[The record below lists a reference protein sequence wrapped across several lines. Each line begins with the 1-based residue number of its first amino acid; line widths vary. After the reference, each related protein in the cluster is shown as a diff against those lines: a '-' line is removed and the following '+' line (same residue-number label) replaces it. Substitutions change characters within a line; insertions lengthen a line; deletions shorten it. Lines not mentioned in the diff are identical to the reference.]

1 MKPVSRL
8 RVLAIAL
15 SLLLCLS
22 AGMILPAAED
32 SPAPADEAVSYYN
45 GTADTSW
52 FTTDFEGYDETTKT
66 YTLSTAAQLA
76 GLAKV
81 CTATNNFSGQTV
93 KLAKDMVFNRGE
105 ETTYAWS
112 PIANFCGTF
121 DGDGHLVSGLYYN
134 GSAKDI
140 GFFSTSC
147 SGIKVRNLAI
157 VNTSFT
163 TTDNRCGA
171 VIGASTANAVYEDLY
186 VEATI
191 KSANQAGGIIG
202 QGGGTVRGCVFSG
215 TVTATASYAGGVSGE
230 DNGQVLTVSDF
241 VNLGDITAK
250 TNRAGGVSGQLRT
263 TGEKVTRALNVGTVS
278 GSISGVIGG
287 RIALKNYAITD
298 CVYVSDGTV
307 KVYGDLNGGGG
318 TYTETNCRTFKAVSI
333 KGQAIWEQNG
343 WVAMKG
349 DYPMPSQAVSE
360 LAVRVDIFE
369 NGKTKSDELSL
380 LTLTGASMRLSD
392 PSGLR
397 FETAISKEA
406 YDALLATYGKEK
418 IRLGT
423 LIAPAAF
430 VQEAGAFTKEALGA
444 LEKDSVTYLDVT
456 ADGFRR
462 TEGDTYVFAG
472 SVTGILDAN
481 KTLQFMAIGYI
492 EIDGTIYYSRTTAQ
506 RCVSEVAIAALKD
519 TQTASGGEYLYPM
532 TVNGTVVYSYLTE
545 TERKTAYAFAV
556 WGDDTYGEQISWN

>member
-1 MKPVSRL
+1 MKTANRL
-8 RVLAIAL
+8 RVLAFAL

-22 AGMILPAAED
+22 AGIFLPAAED
-32 SPAPADEAVSYYN
+32 SPAPADAAVSYYD

-52 FTTDFEGYDETTKT
+52 FTTDFEGYDDATKT

-76 GLAKV
+76 GLAAV
-81 CTATNNFSGQTV
+81 CTASNSFSGYTV
-93 KLAKDMVFNRGE
+93 KLAKDMVFNRSG

-112 PIANFCGTF
+112 PIANFHGTF
-121 DGDGHLVSGLYYN
+121 DGDGHLVSGLYFN
-134 GSAKDI
+134 GTPHDI
-140 GFFSTSC
+140 GFFSKSC
-147 SGIKVRNLAI
+147 DGIRVRNLAI

-163 TTDNRCGA
+163 TTGNRCGA
-171 VIGASTANAVYEDLY
+171 VIGQSTADAIYENLY
-186 VEATI
+186 VEAAI
-191 KSANQAGGIIG
+191 KSGNQAGGIIG
-202 QGGGTVRGCVFSG
+202 LGGGTVRGCVFSG

-230 DNGQVLTVSDF
+230 DNGKVLTVSDF

-263 TGEKVTRALNVGTVS
+263 TGEKVTRVLNAGTVS

-287 RIALKNYAITD
+287 RIALKNFAITD
-298 CVYVSDGTV
+298 CVYVSDEPV
-307 KVYGDLNGGGG
+307 QIYGDLAGNAGSCA
-318 TYTETNCRTFKAVSI
+318 ETNCRTFKAVSI

-349 DYPMPSQAVSE
+349 SYPMPSQAVAG

-369 NGKTKSDELSL
+369 NGKTKSDELL
-380 LTLTGASMRLSD
+380 LRTLTGASMRLSD

-397 FETAISKEA
+397 FETAISREA
-406 YDALLATYGKEK
+406 YDALLAAYGEEK

-462 TEGDTYVFAG
+462 TEGDAYVFAG

-481 KTLQFMAIGYI
+481 KALQFMAIGYI

-519 TQTASGGEYLYPM
+519 TQAVSDGAYLYPM

-545 TERKTAYAFAV
+545 AEQKTAYAFAV